1 ERRGYTEKE
10 NAVVAFVGVDGA
22 EPAAYVLERK
32 QLAGLPDSMVMSEKG
47 TLSWSADRSKLFVG
61 LKEQEARPP
70 QRRDTTQAVEPVGN
84 VDIWHWKDPYI
95 QSVQM
100 VRAQQDR
107 NRTYTA
113 TVLLAQKKV
122 VPLADQK
129 MDRVQV
135 TKDGVWAIGQ
145 DDKGY
150 IDDSAPQMSDV
161 YRVNPATGERTP
173 ILKGQERSLG
183 LSPDGKYFLYWKDK
197 NIWSYDMAAN
207 KHTNITAKAPV
218 SFVNAEDDH
227 FGEKPA
233 YGISGFTK
241 DGKSVVLDHRYDLW
255 VVSLDGSAAPRNLTN
270 GEGSK
275 TETRFRYMRMDADEN
290 APAGGAGGGFGGRGG
305 GGGGNTID
313 LAKPIT

>member
-1 ERRGYTEKE
+1 MAWKPTSI
-10 NAVVAFVGVDGA
+10 
-22 EPAAYVLERK
+22 VLGRQ
-32 QLAGLPDSMVMSEKG
+32 QLSGLPDSLVISEKG
-47 TLSWSADRSKLFVG
+47 TLSWSADRSKIFVG
-61 LKEQEARPP
+61 LKGQEARPLP
-70 QRRDTTQAVEPVGN
+70 NRDSTAIVEPVGN
-84 VDIWHWKDPYI
+84 VDVWHWKDPVI
-95 QSVQM
+95 QPVQM

-113 TVLLAQKKV
+113 TVLLAEKKV
-122 VPLADQK
+122 VPLADSR

-135 TKDGVWAIGQ
+135 SKDGSWAVGQ
-145 DDKGY
+145 DDKEY
-150 IDDSAPQMSDV
+150 ISDWKPQLTDI
-161 YRVNPATGERTP
+161 YRVNPTTGERTP

-207 KHTNITAKAPV
+207 THTNITAKAPV

-270 GEGSK
+270 AEGSK
-275 TETRFRYMRMDADEN
+275 TETRFRYVRMDADEN

-313 LAKPIT
+313 LAKPITLSAFGD